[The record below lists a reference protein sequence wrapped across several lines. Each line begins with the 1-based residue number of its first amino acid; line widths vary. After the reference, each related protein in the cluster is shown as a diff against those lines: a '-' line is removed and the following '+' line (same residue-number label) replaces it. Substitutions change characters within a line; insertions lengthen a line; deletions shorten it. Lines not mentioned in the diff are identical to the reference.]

1 LENCEVCH
9 VDHKERRSSTLFLL
23 ILSGSSLLVSLL
35 TGKPQIS
42 LFAYLLSGFEV
53 FKRTIKNF
61 AQFKFFD
68 ENSLLSI
75 ATLGALFLGEFPEA
89 ATVMVLYRFGEFIE
103 HYTSDASER
112 EMKRLLSESPRYAW
126 RLKQG
131 SIEQV
136 HVDELMVGDVVLVR
150 PGEKVPSDGI
160 VVEGSAQINVA
171 HLTGEPLPQA
181 VTVGENVYAGSIVE
195 NGTLKVK
202 ISKRY
207 RDSSMARVVKLVQ
220 KAQERK
226 TKAERFITKFAKYYT
241 PAVVISAMVLIFVL
255 HFVFALSFSES
266 LYRSLILLVISC
278 PCALVLSVPLTYV
291 AALGK
296 ASRKGIF
303 LKGAQYLDAIAEVEN
318 VVFDKTGTLTETTL
332 ELASVEPQEGFSKD
346 EVLFLAA
353 HAALGSNHPLSRTL
367 SKSFKVN
374 ASLLKDSKEIPGLGA
389 RAVVA
394 DRLVHLGNDRFLHEE
409 HVEHPKSVC
418 ETKAKAVH
426 LGVDG
431 RYAGTFVFKEKL
443 KNTAQETVKKLR
455 QAGLKVYVMSG
466 DSEGAVKEITKNLG
480 QVQYFSNLRPEDK
493 MALLEQRIMREGT
506 TMFVGDGVND
516 APALSR
522 SDVGVAMSALGNDIA
537 VEIADA
543 VLMNAE
549 PIQVWHLFTISRK
562 TRWIVL
568 QNIVL
573 AIGTKVAFM
582 ILAAMGKATMWQGVF
597 ADTGVM
603 VLCTLNSFRL
613 FLDRFS
619 STASKSG
626 TEKTDSF

>member
-1 LENCEVCH
+1 MESCEVCH

-35 TGKPQIS
+35 MGKPQIS

-53 FKRTIKNF
+53 FKKTIKNF
-61 AQFKFFD
+61 ARLKFFD
-68 ENSLLSI
+68 ENSLMSI

-103 HYTSDASER
+103 HYTIDRSRR
-112 EMKRLLSESPRYAW
+112 EMKKLLTESPRYAW
-126 RLKQG
+126 RLKQD

-150 PGEKVPSDGI
+150 LGEKVPSDGI
-160 VVEGSAQINVA
+160 VVEGSAQINVS

-207 RDSSMARVVKLVQ
+207 RDSSMARVVELVQ

-226 TKAERFITKFAKYYT
+226 TKAERFITKFARYYT
-241 PAVVISAMVLIFVL
+241 PAVVIGAVVLIFVL
-255 HFVFALSFSES
+255 RFVFALNFSES

-303 LKGAQYLDAIAEVEN
+303 LKGAQYLDAIADVEN

-332 ELASVEPQEGFSKD
+332 ELASVEPQEGFSRD

-367 SKSFKVN
+367 SESFKVN
-374 ASLLKDSKEIPGLGA
+374 ASLLKDSKEIPGLGVK
-389 RAVVA
+389 AVVA

-418 ETKAKAVH
+418 EAKAKVVH

-431 RYAGTFVFKEKL
+431 QYAGTFVFKEKL

-466 DSEGAVKEITKNLG
+466 DSEGAVKEVTENLG
-480 QVQYFSNLRPEDK
+480 QVQYFANLRPEDK
-493 MALLEQRIMREGT
+493 LALLEERIMKDGT

-522 SDVGVAMSALGNDIA
+522 SNVGVAMNSLGNDSAI
-537 VEIADA
+537 EIADA

-549 PIQVWHLFTISRK
+549 PIQVWHLFTISKR

-603 VLCTLNSFRL
+603 ILCTFNAFRL
-613 FLDRFS
+613 LFS
-619 STASKSG
+619 SLSPSVSKSG
-626 TEKTDSF
+626 TGMKDNF